1 MCELQKLA
9 TRILFSIQEQM
20 LRLLYKVT
28 AREKQQDA
36 EEDVEY
42 FVDSNLDS
50 SVIWVDIL
58 CTHDIFSTLMLIL
71 LLYFD

>member
-9 TRILFSIQEQM
+9 ARILFSIQRQM

-36 EEDVEY
+36 EENVEY
-42 FVDSNLDS
+42 P
-50 SVIWVDIL
+50 
-58 CTHDIFSTLMLIL
+58 LITA
-71 LLYFD
+71 

>member
-9 TRILFSIQEQM
+9 ARMLFSIQIQT

-42 FVDSNLDS
+42 VVDYSLDS
-50 SVIWVDIL
+50 
-58 CTHDIFSTLMLIL
+58 
-71 LLYFD
+71 